1 MRDRVS
7 RRYREKK
14 SLVGTFGIT
23 GLFAYLTE
31 VIQGYIR
38 GFTGDHKMIK
48 RVGRLLLPTTA
59 FVLVC
64 FIIYMSAPILPQLK
78 KEAEIVA
85 GAQEEAARI
94 TQRAN
99 KEIELEKSKM
109 KDEVKKEMISV
120 ASMMAGK
127 FVAES
132 MDDKKQAQLVDEALK
147 EIGDDTWR
155 K

>member
-23 GLFAYLTE
+23 GLFAYLTG

-78 KEAEIVA
+78 KEAEIDAAVA
-85 GAQEEAARI
+85 QAAEEDIGADIVSEDEGERSEEH
-94 TQRAN
+94 TSELQSQR
-99 KEIELEKSKM
+99 
-109 KDEVKKEMISV
+109 
-120 ASMMAGK
+120 
-127 FVAES
+127 
-132 MDDKKQAQLVDEALK
+132 
-147 EIGDDTWR
+147 
-155 K
+155 